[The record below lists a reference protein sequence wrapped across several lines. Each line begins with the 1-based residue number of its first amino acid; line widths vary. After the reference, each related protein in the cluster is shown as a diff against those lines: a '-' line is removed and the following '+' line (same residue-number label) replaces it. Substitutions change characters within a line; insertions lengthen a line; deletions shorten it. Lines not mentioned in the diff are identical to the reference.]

1 MAKRTYA
8 QIQKE
13 IDHLQ
18 REAQQLR
25 DKEAA
30 EVAAR
35 IREAIDT
42 YGFTVEDLFGKQAL
56 KRKKPVNTRRAK
68 AKPTV
73 KYADGTGN
81 TWSGRGPR
89 PHWFRAALEAGKKAE
104 DLLA

>member
-1 MAKRTYA
+1 MPKKTYA

-13 IDHLQ
+13 IDRLQ

-35 IREAIDT
+35 IREAIDA

-56 KRKKPVNTRRAK
+56 KRRKPSNARRTK
-68 AKPTV
+68 AAPTV
-73 KYADGTGN
+73 KYADGAGN
-81 TWSGRGPR
+81 TWGGRGPR